1 MQLPWLGAR
10 EPGQGHRSGDPG
22 RRGFHWQPQ
31 DVAVLAPQ
39 AKIFLD
45 SAEAELARTPQGEA
59 QGWASEQYK
68 LLQKLLK
75 YLHATGEAEVR
86 AWAQLGWGEARL
98 RGLEARLRARAAAT
112 FGVVKFALARGGLR
126 CLDLGLPPTIR
137 ADLLRP
143 AFAEVACDAVWAKFV
158 ELSQA
163 SPSPGLLP
171 RLLAELSGCAEA
183 EAAMPPGGEA
193 RMGGARQEWSGARP
207 WALGAALLPL
217 VEREVEASAE
227 ALRRERPVRVAVL
240 GGCCLTAAL
249 AARLGCE
256 VTLVERGSLNRR
268 LLEAVLEDNDLEVV
282 VADRVPPDVDVLV
295 WEGVDEDTL
304 VEPGHLQ
311 LVRGH
316 LQGCVGSGAPLPRLV
331 PERLCINAAPID
343 DTLPRTRGCDLSR
356 LDRLRGWELPLARRW
371 PRGACHLAP
380 RLRAPPQRVW
390 EVRLR
395 DLAAEAMEFHLDSQP
410 LSFSVA
416 GGAIV
421 SGVAFWVDAPDAEAG
436 APAGAPEAAWLA
448 CTQPLAPRRAHR
460 GAPLSLRACRAPA
473 RIWFEWAGEGA
484 VAASGD
490 GGGPASPSG

>member
-331 PERLCINAAPID
+331 PERLCINAAPIVPPG
-343 DTLPRTRGCDLSR
+343 LAAALLLGGRRRYRVWRRVLGGRPRCRGGR
-356 LDRLRGWELPLARRW
+356 ARRRARGRLARLHAAAGAAARP
-371 PRGACHLAP
+371 PRRSAVAPGVPRARADLVRVGRRGRRGRLGGRRRP
-380 RLRAPPQRVW
+380 RLTER
-390 EVRLR
+390 
-395 DLAAEAMEFHLDSQP
+395 
-410 LSFSVA
+410 
-416 GGAIV
+416 
-421 SGVAFWVDAPDAEAG
+421 
-436 APAGAPEAAWLA
+436 
-448 CTQPLAPRRAHR
+448 
-460 GAPLSLRACRAPA
+460 
-473 RIWFEWAGEGA
+473 
-484 VAASGD
+484 
-490 GGGPASPSG
+490 